1 MLKLLEA
8 GADGFLSYDK
18 LVISLAKVHMQQL
31 VGVNGVGKTNLV
43 TVLTEALYGKNIR
56 GYTKGE
62 LFNRNNGATVF
73 TIWVKF
79 QDYLGDIYLAKTVR
93 KKTTADVTLTKN
105 GQDITS
111 HTSKGTF
118 ENIAKIIGLD
128 YDLFIQYIYQS
139 SKFSTEFLTATPAAR
154 KEFLSSMLK
163 LDEINIEIEKITSY
177 NKDVVRRADQLEASI
192 ATGKAALV
200 NYKIADL
207 PEDTT
212 KEICEAKKLEIQT
225 SIASTNVFL
234 NESSI
239 LQQRRGK
246 LESEI
251 SIQRKKLNDIVEP
264 IPPKM
269 QQLTEVNFDEQE
281 YVRIQKELSVIL
293 ADREKLSIKL
303 QSNIRSTN
311 TKKSKVLPDACDKC
325 GHAIDNSKAIE
336 IRDTELAKLYS
347 EASALQSDINE
358 VNVVIKNLELEN
370 AIHAGKKVTHEN
382 NKRIQNNYVQAL
394 ETYKQ
399 NTASISAR
407 KNVLIELIDS
417 LDNELLEFPNVS
429 NTVITEAKEALV
441 NHKAHLAI
449 LDANIQAFATYEAVM
464 KLRVPI
470 EQRLAKEEVEYISLK
485 DEVSTGKTLLDSM
498 KLVLSKTIESG
509 IKMLEKKTNY
519 YLRKFGSEH
528 FIRFA
533 SEDSKVKVS
542 VMNEGNEV
550 NYYTL
555 STGQAARVSI
565 ATLFAMRDILNTANN
580 NGVNLLILDEVV
592 GTLDTD
598 GKEQLIEILEELKD
612 NNILL
617 VSHDWSSPLLQKM
630 NVYKDLKGN
639 TVYNEEY

>member
-18 LVISLAKVHMQQL
+18 LVIPLAKVHMQQL

-79 QDYLGDIYLAKTVR
+79 QDYLGDIYVAKTVR

-163 LDEINIEIEKITSY
+163 LDEINIEIEKITAY
-177 NKDVVRRADQLEASI
+177 NKDIVRRADQLEASI
-192 ATGKAALV
+192 ATGKASLA
-200 NYKIADL
+200 NYKIIDL
-207 PEDTT
+207 PEGTT
-212 KEICEAKKLEIQT
+212 KEQCEETKKEIQN
-225 SIASTNVFL
+225 SLASANTFL

-239 LQQRRGK
+239 LQARK
-246 LESEI
+246 AKVESEV
-251 SIQRKKLNDIVEP
+251 SIQRRKLNDLIEP
-264 IPPKM
+264 TAPKM
-269 QQLTEVNFDEQE
+269 QHITEVNFDEKE
-281 YVRIQKELSVIL
+281 YLRVQKELSIRL
-293 ADREKLSIKL
+293 ADREKLSTKL
-303 QSNIRSTN
+303 QINLRAEKAARS
-311 TKKSKVLPDACDKC
+311 KHLPDACDKC
-325 GHAIDNSKAIE
+325 GHPIDNSKAIE
-336 IRDTELAKLYS
+336 IRDIELAKLNI
-347 EASALQSDINE
+347 EASELQKEIEEINAT
-358 VNVVIKNLELEN
+358 IKGLELEN
-370 AIHAGKKVTHEN
+370 NIHAGNKLTYEN
-382 NKRIQNNYVQAL
+382 NKKIKANFTQAV
-394 ETYKQ
+394 EIHKQ
-399 NTASISAR
+399 TMMSISAH
-407 KNVLIELIDS
+407 KNSLIELIS
-417 LDNELLEFPNVS
+417 RLDAELLEFPNTS
-429 NTVITEAKEALV
+429 AIGIAQAREAVIK
-441 NHKAHLAI
+441 HKAHLDI
-449 LDANIQAFATYEAVM
+449 LDKNIQAFITHETVM
-464 KLRVPI
+464 KLRKPI
-470 EQRLAKEEVEYISLK
+470 EQRLAKEEIEYLNIK
-485 DEVSTGKTLLDSM
+485 DEVSTCKILIDSM

-519 YLRKFGSEH
+519 YLRKFNSEY

-542 VMNEGNEV
+542 VMNDGNEV

-565 ATLFAMRDILNTANN
+565 ATLFAMRDILNAANN

-592 GTLDTD
+592 GTLDTE
-598 GKEQLIEILEELKD
+598 GKEQLIEILEELRD

-617 VSHDWSSPLLQKM
+617 VSHDWTHPLLNTVEVRK
-630 NVYKDLKGN
+630 NDVGN
-639 TVYNEEY
+639 TVYDFGV